1 MWERPIPMEYYT
13 EQGREVPNEGPS
25 MEDYLN
31 AWRQRAAEDPDF
43 DPFDDYYD
51 EP

>member
-1 MWERPIPMEYYT
+1 MEIPLEYYS
-13 EQGREVPNEGPS
+13 ERGVEPPNEGPS

-31 AWRQRAAEDPDF
+31 AWERRSRRDPDF
-43 DPFDDYYD
+43 DPFDDYYE

>member
-1 MWERPIPMEYYT
+1 MEYYT

-31 AWRQRAAEDPDF
+31 AWERKRHDPDF
-43 DPFDDYYD
+43 DERDDYYD
-51 EP
+51 QP